1 MSPFGKVVCF
11 IFFHSILARLQI
23 NLDLTDKADDLDD
36 ASMWLYNCI
45 HVPAKVHYAAQ
56 PVEIISYCMNE
67 WSPKW
72 NIQENSLDQKLT
84 FGQLFNLNVTSEH
97 LYLWSAPMDL
107 IEEYQ
112 FYLNQL
118 STLNNASLMATHMFR
133 NCTLASF
140 GSLCQYSFDGYDS
153 SDWLLNNIIYD
164 FYSRAYDPTTMTCY
178 MHLQCSRGH
187 SSSCLDWTE
196 ICDEHIDCLNDGADE
211 EHCWQLT
218 INECQD
224 NEYRCKNGQCIPNTF
239 LYDDAYRA
247 FDCLDKSDEKAPPLL
262 IEKEMKGEPTF
273 TQEDV
278 LCNRIDPGQSPFTS
292 SCVPKRDSL
301 LIESMFTNES
311 KMLSNVCWHAFK
323 CTFQLPSSF
332 QLNCR
337 EICPDRR
344 SCQEIINETC
354 PHIFFIPD
362 VPILFGHI
370 YFAYTK
376 QAAIQQQSSNLVPTY
391 ICYDNQLCGGFLSN
405 EALLSFNNSV
415 CVRPR
420 DVPLFFFP
428 DSVSSWSPRNH
439 RLVYD
444 RFVKCN
450 VIVRNNIVVCN
461 SSLMYQC
468 MNSSKC
474 ILHHHVGDGIVNCIY
489 GEDEHQ
495 NVIDDVC
502 LKDRLNLFFKCSS
515 MNKCIPLGKVG
526 NVECDCGTGDDGL
539 CDDESPISHYTR
551 KHVAFA
557 NICDRFTDLL
567 PVLID
572 GQQQTD
578 ETECELWQCNNTYT
592 RCNRIWNCF
601 NGADEVNCGL
611 TSFVNCSQEHQCIS
625 VGTKQP
631 MCLPVERAN
640 DGIIDCVGA
649 IDEPELCRANTDAS
663 NNVYFYCHT
672 RLAQPCLL
680 HEALCFTD
688 DQYPDDHKT
697 ELCYQ
702 IDNLKIYFKKRQVRC
717 AFQNTIIAEYF
728 RHYLKHIDRKP
739 PLYFALDRAESAT
752 RPNINPLSQ
761 RLPFPAYSGPIKQ
774 RCHRGLP
781 LRVWINKEKNLT
793 DSTCLCPPSFYG
805 DTCQYQN
812 QRLSL
817 TMKLQVYS
825 DSYRTL
831 FAIVVSLIDNST
843 DQIIHSYQQFT
854 FLFVRDCQ
862 VKFNT
867 YLLYSTR
874 PKINLT
880 NHSVRLDF
888 YEKVS
893 HVYRGSSLVPIQFS
907 FLPVYRIATIFTI
920 PPVLEKAAG
929 CTDLQ
934 CRHGRCMKYWHD
946 AKDSTFCHCR
956 AGWSGRYCHIPYTC
970 TCASGSVCIGV
981 LANNRSICV
990 CPLNKFSSRCLLS
1003 STVCQSNSNDTCYNG
1018 GHCIPV
1024 DGDFTSEKKFFCICG
1039 KGFTG
1044 DRCEIP
1050 DTKILLS
1057 FHKDIV
1063 LPQSITVYFI
1073 RTDPDEIP
1081 DNGST
1086 FSTVSSYQRTAIV
1099 YWKYPFH
1106 IAFIK
1111 LFHHTYYLI
1120 VVQNRYNASAVITRA
1135 IQPSDRCQHL
1145 SEILNKTVVEYHLL
1159 RRIKY
1164 YHFVCLRYSPP
1175 LTCFFDDDYFCLCNH
1190 FGDQRVA
1197 NCFEFDGKHKLD
1209 CFGYSKCENDGECMQ
1224 DRSTCGRTSI
1234 CLCRSCFYGRLC
1246 QFTSNGFGLSLDGI
1260 LGYHIKPNTSV
1271 RHQPSIVQVS
1281 VVLTLI
1287 IIIAGLVNSVLMMIT
1302 FKNEG
1307 TRTIGCGQY
1316 LLCSSITTLVTT
1328 VIFAFKFWILMI
1340 AQITY
1345 LTNRSFLRS
1354 QCVSIDFLLR
1364 IGLQLDQWLHA
1375 CIAIERTMIAI
1386 QGGKFNKLN
1395 SKRIPKYIVP
1405 FLLVFITITT
1415 LPDPFHRRLI
1425 NEEDDDESRRIWCIV
1440 VYSSAFKSLTS
1451 YVNIFHSFAPFAI
1464 NIIASMFIIVT
1475 TARRRTTVHM
1485 HRSYRHVL
1493 FEQIREYKHLFI
1505 SSIVLIILT
1514 LPRLIISF
1522 VSGCMKSMDDS
1533 EIFLAGYFISFIPSA
1548 VTFAVFVLPSKT
1560 YKEEFYQ
1567 SIRRFQ
1573 SIIRGCFC
1581 RNS

>member
-1 MSPFGKVVCF
+1 
-11 IFFHSILARLQI
+11 
-23 NLDLTDKADDLDD
+23 
-36 ASMWLYNCI
+36 MWLYNCI
-45 HVPAKVHYAAQ
+45 HVTAKVQYAQQ

-72 NIQENSLDQKLT
+72 NIQENNLDQKLT
-84 FGQLFNLNVTSEH
+84 FAELFNLNVTSEH

-112 FYLNQL
+112 LYLNRL
-118 STLNNASLMATHMFR
+118 STSNNCSSMETHVFR
-133 NCTLASF
+133 NCTSASF
-140 GSLCQYSFDGYDS
+140 GSFCQYSFDGYES

-164 FYSRAYDPTTMTCY
+164 FYSRAYNPTTMTCY
-178 MHLQCSRGH
+178 QHLQCSRGP

-218 INECQD
+218 INECHAD
-224 NEYRCKNGQCIPNTF
+224 EYRCRNGQCIPNTF
-239 LYDDAYRA
+239 LYDEAYRA
-247 FDCLDKSDEKAPPLL
+247 FDCLDKTDEKAPRLL
-262 IEKEMKGEPTF
+262 VEKEIKGEPTF
-273 TQEDV
+273 MREDV
-278 LCNRIDPGQSPFTS
+278 ACDRIDPGQFPFTT
-292 SCVPKRDSL
+292 SCVPKRNSL

-311 KMLSNVCWHAFK
+311 NTLSTVCWHALR
-323 CTFQLPSSF
+323 CTFQFPSLF

-337 EICPDRR
+337 EVCPDRR
-344 SCQEIINETC
+344 SCQEMINRTC
-354 PHIFFIPD
+354 PHIFFVPD

-376 QAAIQQQSSNLVPTY
+376 EAAIAQQGSRLAPTY
-391 ICYDNQLCGGFLSN
+391 ICYDIQRCDGYLSHV
-405 EALLSFNNSV
+405 ALLPFNNKV
-415 CVRPR
+415 CVRPQ

-428 DSVSSWSPRNH
+428 DPISSWSHRNL

-450 VIVRNNIVVCN
+450 VIIQNNIAICN
-461 SSLMYQC
+461 NSLMYQC
-468 MNSSKC
+468 VNSSKC
-474 ILHHHVGDGIVNCIY
+474 ILHHHVGDGVANCIY
-489 GEDEHQ
+489 GEDETQ
-495 NVIDDVC
+495 SVIDDVC

-515 MNKCIPLGKVG
+515 MNKCIPHSHVG
-526 NVECDCGTGDDGL
+526 NSECDCGTGEDGL
-539 CDDESPISHYTR
+539 CDDESVTSHYIR
-551 KHVAFA
+551 KHIAFA
-557 NICDRFTDLL
+557 NICDGFTDLI

-572 GQQQTD
+572 GQHQTD

-592 RCNRIWNCF
+592 RCNQIWNCF

-611 TSFVNCSQEHQCIS
+611 PSFVNCSQEHQCIA
-625 VGTKQP
+625 VRTNQP
-631 MCLPVERAN
+631 MCLPVEQAN

-649 IDEPELCRANTDAS
+649 IDEPELCRANTYAS
-663 NNVYFYCHT
+663 NNVYFYCHN

-680 HEALCFTD
+680 REALCFTD
-688 DQYPDDHKT
+688 EQYPDDHKT
-697 ELCYQ
+697 EFCYQ
-702 IDNLKIYFKKRQVRC
+702 IDNVKIYFKKRQLRC
-717 AFQNTIIAEYF
+717 AFQNTITAEYF
-728 RHYLKHIDRKP
+728 HQYLKSVDRRP

-752 RPNINPLSQ
+752 LQNTNPFFQPLSV
-761 RLPFPAYSGPIKQ
+761 AVYSGPIRQ

-793 DSTCLCPPSFYG
+793 DTTCLCPPSFYG
-805 DTCQYQN
+805 DICQYQN
-812 QRLSL
+812 QRVSL

-854 FLFVRDCQ
+854 FLFIRDCG

-874 PKINLT
+874 PKSNLR
-880 NHSVRLDF
+880 NYSVRLDF
-888 YEKVS
+888 YEKMS
-893 HVYRGSSLVPIQFS
+893 LAYRGSSLLPIQFP
-907 FLPVYRIATIFTI
+907 FLPVYRIATILTAPSLFENI
-920 PPVLEKAAG
+920 AE
-929 CTDLQ
+929 CTDQQ

-946 AKDSTFCHCR
+946 AKGSTFCHCH

-970 TCASGSVCIGV
+970 TCANDSLCIGIS
-981 LANNRSICV
+981 ANNRTICV
-990 CPLNKFSSRCLLS
+990 CPLNKFGSRCLLS

-1024 DGDFTSEKKFFCICG
+1024 DDHLTSKKKYFCICG

-1050 DTKILLS
+1050 DAKILLS
-1057 FHKDIV
+1057 FHEDIV
-1063 LPQSITVYFI
+1063 LPQWITVYFI
-1073 RTDPDEIP
+1073 QTIP
-1081 DNGST
+1081 DKAPENGST
-1086 FSTVSSYQRTAIV
+1086 FITIPTYQRTAMV

-1111 LFHHTYYLI
+1111 LFHYAYYLI
-1120 VVQNRYNASAVITRA
+1120 AVQNRYNTSTRITRA

-1145 SEILNKTVVEYHLL
+1145 SEILNKTIVEYHLL

-1164 YHFVCLRYSPP
+1164 YHFVCQRYSPS
-1175 LTCFFDDDYFCLCNH
+1175 LTCFYDDDYFCLCDH
-1190 FGDQRVA
+1190 FGHRRVA

-1224 DRSTCGRTSI
+1224 DRPTCPRTSM
-1234 CLCRSCFYGRLC
+1234 CLCRSCFYGKLC

-1260 LGYHIKPNTSV
+1260 LGYHIQPNSSV
-1271 RHQPSIVQVS
+1271 THQSSIVQVS

-1287 IIIAGLVNSVLMMIT
+1287 IIVAGLVNSVLMMMT

-1307 TRTIGCGQY
+1307 SRTVGCGQY
-1316 LLCSSITTLVTT
+1316 LLCSSVTTLFTT

-1345 LTNRSFLRS
+1345 VTNRFFLRS
-1354 QCVSIDFLLR
+1354 QCFSIDFLLR
-1364 IGLQLDQWLHA
+1364 TGLQFDQWLHA

-1386 QGGKFNKLN
+1386 KGGTFNKLN
-1395 SKRIPKYIVP
+1395 SKRMAKYIMP
-1405 FLLVFITITT
+1405 FLLASIIITT

-1425 NEEDDDESRRIWCIV
+1425 NEEDDDDSRRIWCIV
-1440 VYSSAFKSLTS
+1440 VYSSFFKSLTS
-1451 YVNIFHSFAPFAI
+1451 YVNTFHSFAPFSI
-1464 NIIASMFIIVT
+1464 NIIASIVIIVT
-1475 TARRRTTVHM
+1475 TARRKTAVHM

-1505 SSIVLIILT
+1505 SSMVLIILT
-1514 LPRLIISF
+1514 LPRLLISF

-1533 EIFLAGYFISFIPSA
+1533 ELFLAGYFISFIPSA

-1567 SIRRFQ
+1567 SIRRCQ
-1573 SIIRGCFC
+1573 TRVRAYLC
-1581 RNS
+1581 RTT